1 MEKKITKQDIERVAS
16 IARLCPSQEEL
27 DGLTADA
34 NAILDYFSLID
45 EIPDSVTPQ
54 TYVLSHD
61 NALRPDEEKRTDPKG
76 IRRGFNRKQDNYML
90 APRSF

>member
-16 IARLCPSQEEL
+16 IARLSPSQEEL

-34 NAILDYFSLID
+34 NAILEYFSLID
-45 EIPDSVTPQ
+45 EIPDAVTPQ

-61 NALRPDEEKRTDPKG
+61 NALRKDEEKKTDPAG
-76 IRRGFNRKQDNYML
+76 IRRGFGRKQDNYML
-90 APRSF
+90 APKSF